1 MNTLNPL
8 LSKEVKFE
16 EMPLHV
22 PELNKITK
30 TLEKLSSD
38 FINAKDSK
46 EALRIIKKTF
56 KLSDEINSDLTIIS
70 INFTINTLDEKI
82 KKMQDECDEIG
93 PKIQEVFNKFN
104 NLVLNSKYINEL
116 KEKLGDH
123 YINLLENE
131 NKIFSSEI
139 IDDLIQESKLVNEYD
154 ALLASAQIEF
164 EGETLNLSQ
173 LGKHLSDTNRERRF
187 NAAKL
192 YYGFLESHDEEIGTI
207 YDKLVHLRDGMAHKL
222 GYKNYV
228 ELGYRKLSRLDY
240 DSEMVSNYRKQIL
253 EVVVP
258 EVNKL
263 KKLQAKRIGIK
274 NPTFLD
280 YNLDFKEGNPRPK
293 GNSEELVED
302 ASKMYHE
309 MSKETGEF
317 FDFSW

>member
-16 EMPLHV
+16 DMPLHV

-30 TLEKLSSD
+30 TLKKLSND

-139 IDDLIQESKLVNEYD
+139 IDDLIKKVN
-154 ALLASAQIEF
+154 
-164 EGETLNLSQ
+164 
-173 LGKHLSDTNRERRF
+173 
-187 NAAKL
+187 
-192 YYGFLESHDEEIGTI
+192 
-207 YDKLVHLRDGMAHKL
+207 
-222 GYKNYV
+222 
-228 ELGYRKLSRLDY
+228 
-240 DSEMVSNYRKQIL
+240 
-253 EVVVP
+253 
-258 EVNKL
+258 
-263 KKLQAKRIGIK
+263 
-274 NPTFLD
+274 
-280 YNLDFKEGNPRPK
+280 
-293 GNSEELVED
+293 
-302 ASKMYHE
+302 
-309 MSKETGEF
+309 
-317 FDFSW
+317 